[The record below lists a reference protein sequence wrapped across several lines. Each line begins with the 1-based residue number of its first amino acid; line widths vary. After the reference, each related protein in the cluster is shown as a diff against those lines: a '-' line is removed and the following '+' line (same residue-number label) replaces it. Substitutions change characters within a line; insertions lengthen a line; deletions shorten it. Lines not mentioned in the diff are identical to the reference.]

1 MMKRKKKDSKKTFA
15 NRVTSLC
22 LTFPRGISPR
32 TQTVSMADSWR
43 LSGLVSAQRKAI
55 KPGVYTDAESLRLF
69 RAGEEYTQHRVS
81 RLIIGESGHAFAQIE
96 QPCERPG
103 QWEDTSLA
111 GQWSESEQL
120 QEGYVIIKLLDDSGT
135 NFMIP
140 STAIPQRFSPDDLKI
155 LEGVAALTV
164 WPLSVQDFTASEA
177 ALQLRCTSHLFSSTG

>member
-1 MMKRKKKDSKKTFA
+1 MLK
-15 NRVTSLC
+15 
-22 LTFPRGISPR
+22 GIEIKEICVADFVPQGFIRLR
-32 TQTVSMADSWR
+32 TQPVTMADTWR
-43 LSGLVSAQRKAI
+43 LSGLVSAKRKAI
-55 KPGVYTDAESLRLF
+55 KPGVYTDADSLRLF

-81 RLIIGESGHAFAQIE
+81 RLIIGECGHAFGQIE

-103 QWEDTSLA
+103 QWEDMSLA
-111 GQWSESEQL
+111 GQWSETEQL
-120 QEGYVIIKLLDDSGT
+120 QEGYVVIKLLDNSGT

-140 STAIPQRFSPDDLKI
+140 STAIPECFSPDDLKI